1 MAYQPET
8 DNDGVIKPGLYA
20 TPTRNLIENK
30 GLLTGK
36 GMLYAGTGTS
46 KEFVCG
52 VNEDKTDK
60 KILVPV
66 TTAINPSGASEG
78 SVLIKKS
85 TEDGGWIVDKIGN
98 NNITNRA
105 ITGDKLAENFTYI
118 TSDTSSFC
126 LQDSSNNSTPRLL
139 FVESNNHASV
149 ALQAD
154 LKSQELEGKSYTLTL
169 PNENGTV
176 ATKEQIES
184 GEIVAK
190 GARIAQYASEDT
202 SKGTIEERLTSLG
215 FRTGSLEIL
224 ADNSGRKPS
233 VDLNLIRK
241 EGNVVTIYYS
251 GEEGR
256 ASLDSSSLRQNI
268 VGKIPSEFWPSTA
281 SIQRITE
288 LSSVASNLSLL
299 KFNNE
304 WYLQSSSTTANIDE
318 IFAYNLKQESS
329 IDEIQLEY
337 LPEISVPEGVEKTV
351 VTRSLA
357 NATDWDLIENI
368 PYVLNAN
375 SNNVVV
381 SYDKDTSQKHNAY
394 SGTVPDSTY
403 DTSAYT
409 GSGFFLAGAGSPA
422 GYYADLYV
430 KWNKTNKTVTY
441 ILSKYNKIDG
451 TILTPTKEGVA
462 TAKLSAFAT
471 NAKTLYLRG
480 WHIFV

>member
-1 MAYQPET
+1 MSQLT
-8 DNDGVIKPGLYA
+8 DEQLQNTNSVIANGLEA
-20 TPTRNLIENK
+20 KKMRHKIENK
-30 GLLTGK
+30 DLLSQKGALYVGTGNTTSTGAAVTTSIAPNSETDDGK
-36 GMLYAGTGTS
+36 VLIANSTANEGWQIGKITASNIEDGAVSPTKLNLQSDYAVKTLTVHATDSLDEQFAKYTNTGIEYAGINDSFNT
-46 KEFVCG
+46 
-52 VNEDKTDK
+52 
-60 KILVPV
+60 LVYPTELPD
-66 TTAINPSGASEG
+66 TT
-78 SVLIKKS
+78 
-85 TEDGGWIVDKIGN
+85 
-98 NNITNRA
+98 
-105 ITGDKLAENFTYI
+105 
-118 TSDTSSFC
+118 
-126 LQDSSNNSTPRLL
+126 
-139 FVESNNHASV
+139 
-149 ALQAD
+149 
-154 LKSQELEGKSYTLTL
+154 
-169 PNENGTV
+169 GTV
-176 ATKEQIES
+176 ATKEQIEN
-184 GEIVAK
+184 GDIIAK

-251 GEEGR
+251 GEKGR
-256 ASLDSSSLRQNI
+256 ASLDSSSLRQDI

-281 SIQRITE
+281 SIQEITE

-304 WYLQSSSTTANIDE
+304 WYLQSSSTTANINE

-337 LPEISVPEGVEKTV
+337 LPEISVPEGVDKTV

-368 PYVLNAN
+368 PYVLDAN

-409 GSGFFLAGAGSPA
+409 GSGFCLASAGSPA
-422 GYYADLYV
+422 GYYVSLYV

-441 ILSKYNKIDG
+441 ILSKYNRI
-451 TILTPTKEGVA
+451 TPTKEGVA

-471 NAKTLYLRG
+471 NAKTLCLRG

>member
-1 MAYQPET
+1 MIMAYKPEE
-8 DNDGVIKPGLYA
+8 DNAGVISPNLYA
-20 TPTRNLIENK
+20 TPMRNLTENK
-30 GLLTGK
+30 GLLHKK

-85 TEDGGWIVDKIGN
+85 TEDGGWIVDKIDANSLKDSAVIAAKLGSDIVN
-98 NNITNRA
+98 TTSQSANGITVTLQQNA
-105 ITGDKLAENFTYI
+105 TTKKLDI
-118 TSDTSSFC
+118 GLTSDRVI
-126 LQDSSNNSTPRLL
+126 N
-139 FVESNNHASV
+139 
-149 ALQAD
+149 
-154 LKSQELEGKSYTLTL
+154 
-169 PNENGTV
+169 
-176 ATKEQIES
+176 ATN
-184 GEIVAK
+184 ATY
-190 GARIAQYASEDT
+190 AQYASEDT

-215 FRTGSLEIL
+215 FKTGSLEIL

-251 GEEGR
+251 GEHGR
-256 ASLDSSSLRQNI
+256 VIIGSNSTI
-268 VGKIPSEFWPSTA
+268 GKIPSEFWPST
-281 SIQRITE
+281 E
-288 LSSVASNLSLL
+288 LPANQIIALTSVASKLFLT

-304 WYLQSSSTTANIDE
+304 WYLSNSSDAADINE

-337 LPEISVPEGVEKTV
+337 LPEISVPEGVDKTV

-368 PYVLNAN
+368 PYVLKAN

-409 GSGFFLAGAGSPA
+409 GSGFHLASAGSPA

-441 ILSKYNKIDG
+441 ILSKYNKIDS
-451 TILTPTKEGVA
+451 TILTPTTEGVA

-480 WHIFV
+480 WNIFV